1 VPVVE
6 EAAAPEAAAPAA
18 EAPAEEAEPAKE
30 WTEMVTLSGSAYSA
44 SPTFELT
51 GGETRLKYSFE
62 GSEDFVV
69 VAAYLEEAGT
79 DLNKDG
85 GIPLLM
91 LDKPE
96 SGETAVHKSAGEYFL
111 DVRAANIDSWTVTIE
126 EMK

>member
-1 VPVVE
+1 
-6 EAAAPEAAAPAA
+6 
-18 EAPAEEAEPAKE
+18 
-30 WTEMVTLSGSAYSA
+30 MTLSGSANSA

-62 GSEDFVV
+62 GNEDFVV

-79 DLNKDG
+79 DLTQDG

-96 SGETAVHKSAGEYFL
+96 RGETAVHKSGGEYFL